1 MVSAISDV
9 VTLFRKFYYQASY
22 IVKKYYTI
30 INGTP
35 GMYIFLFCGCLEN
48 LFVKKFFFSYGPLFQ
63 SSPMQHFW
71 KYFLSS
77 ANQSINERCY

>member
-35 GMYIFLFCGCLEN
+35 GMYIFLFCDCLEN
-48 LFVKKFFFSYGPLFQ
+48 LFVKKNFFHMVHY
-63 SSPMQHFW
+63 SSLRPCNIFENIFCLLQIR
-71 KYFLSS
+71 
-77 ANQSINERCY
+77 NT